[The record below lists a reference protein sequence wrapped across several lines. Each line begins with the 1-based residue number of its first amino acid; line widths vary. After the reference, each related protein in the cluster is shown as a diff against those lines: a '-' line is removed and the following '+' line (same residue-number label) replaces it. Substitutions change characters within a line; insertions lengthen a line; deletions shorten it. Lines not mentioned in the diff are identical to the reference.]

1 MCVTQ
6 TAKKHNLKD
15 ENNSYLRAT
24 GEDPHVN
31 DLICFQRSFK
41 D

>member
-1 MCVTQ
+1 MFSLSKAVCVTQ

-24 GEDPHVN
+24 GEDPHE
-31 DLICFQRSFK
+31 
-41 D
+41 